1 LPGDA
6 LTTTASQRPAVRPR
20 WLLWLVAIAAPLQAA
35 AGVAVVISR
44 PAVSPLSSGALPG
57 YRLPGPSTPLDLR
70 AAATITV
77 PLSVGIP
84 GIGVDSSLVRL
95 GLGSDGSLD
104 VPGDFGV
111 AGWWTGGSA
120 PGDPGAAVVVG
131 HVDSFKGRA
140 VFYRLRE
147 LTPGQPIVVRR
158 SDESTVTFV
167 VEALRQYPKDELPI
181 DAIYG
186 PTSEPTLRLITC
198 GGSFDRALGSYR
210 DNVVVFAR
218 LASAPSAPAP
228 AVRG

>member
-1 LPGDA
+1 M
-6 LTTTASQRPAVRPR
+6 RPR

-44 PAVSPLSSGALPG
+44 PAVSSVSAGVLEGD
-57 YRLPGPSTPLDLR
+57 RLPGPRRALDLR
-70 AAATITV
+70 ATATKTV

-84 GIGVDSSLVRL
+84 DIGVDSSLVRL

-158 SDESTVTFV
+158 SDGSTVTFI
-167 VEALRQYPKDELPI
+167 VEALRQYPKDKLPI

-186 PTSEPTLRLITC
+186 PTPEPTLRLITC
-198 GGSFDRALGSYR
+198 GGTFDRARDEYR

-218 LASAPSAPAP
+218 LLSATPGPAP
-228 AVRG
+228 VVQR